1 MFKGEIKFM
10 MNYKKGKSLKPS
22 SEMQTIYLSAAKQT
36 PLRTSDTMHGF

>member
-22 SEMQTIYLSAAKQT
+22 SYGNANDIFKCSQTNASSYK
-36 PLRTSDTMHGF
+36 